1 MAGGMEAQDY
11 LGARGTFDAQALG
24 ADGHAAVGAD
34 LECCADTPNIRPPRA
49 ARGGAQDGPLF
60 LLGEVPSL
68 FRGHTQFAMGF
79 VGVAM
84 ESQSVDVCV
93 GGFDL
98 GNLFAGEIGG
108 EPGLPELVLALDFA
122 LGLRRWGI
130 KEADVVEL
138 ERPAELG
145 QRVGILGE
153 KDGVIIDVD
162 LQRSSV
168 GQESGGE
175 EIEIGQEE
183 FSAIEFGTDEHAGTI
198 VEHIE
203 HGKVQRAE
211 REPAMGG
218 SVQLPEFADLGAL
231 PAAHWGVRA
240 FGRSRMRIIIL
251 NRPAAD
257 LSAVQLEGEQS
268 QDFRGG
274 EAVRARRGAIQAF
287 SEEVLD
293 RLGPIGGVVTTRGS
307 RDPQPLF
314 LSRAGAEV
322 IGKERI
328 EAAGGQPEL
337 FGGFGGSQAAPPEG
351 GQHMPD
357 ERRCVAI
364 G

>member
-1 MAGGMEAQDY
+1 MEAEDY
-11 LGARGTFDAQALG
+11 FGARGTFDAQALG
-24 ADGHAAVGAD
+24 TDGPAAVGAD
-34 LECCADTPNIRPPRA
+34 LEGRANTPNIRPPRA
-49 ARGGAQDGPLF
+49 AGGGAQDGAFF
-60 LLGEVPSL
+60 LLGKFPGL
-68 FRGHTQFAMGF
+68 LRGHAQFAMGF

-84 ESQSVDVCV
+84 KSQSVDVWV

-98 GNLFAGEIGG
+98 GNLFAGEISR
-108 EPGLPELVLALDFA
+108 EPALPELVLALDFA
-122 LGLRRWGI
+122 LGLRRWSI

-138 ERPAELG
+138 EGPAELG
-145 QRVGILGE
+145 QRVGILRE

-162 LQRSSV
+162 LQRSAV
-168 GQESGGE
+168 DQEGSRE

-203 HGKVQRAE
+203 HGKLQRAQ

-231 PAAHWGVRA
+231 PAAHWGVWA

-257 LSAVQLEGEQS
+257 LSAVQFEGVQS

-287 SEEVLD
+287 FEEVDD
-293 RLGPIGGVVTTRGS
+293 RLGPSGGVVTTRGS
-307 RDPQPLF
+307 RNPQL
-314 LSRAGAEV
+314 LLLARAGTKVTGGE
-322 IGKERI
+322 GI
-328 EAAGGQPEL
+328 EAAGGQAEL
-337 FGGFGGSQAAPPEG
+337 LGSFGGRQRVLPEG
-351 GQHMPD
+351 SPHMTD
-357 ERRCVAI
+357 EGRCVAI